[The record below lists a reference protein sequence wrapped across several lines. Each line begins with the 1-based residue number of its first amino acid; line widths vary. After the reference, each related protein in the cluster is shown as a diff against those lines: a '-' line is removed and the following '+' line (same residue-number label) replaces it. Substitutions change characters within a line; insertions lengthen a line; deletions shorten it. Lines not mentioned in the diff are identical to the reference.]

1 MPPTQPATLPDGLR
15 LYAIGDVHGC
25 RGHLRKLIDKI
36 AADAAEDPSATIR
49 LVFVGDYVD
58 RGPDSA
64 GVIDDILA
72 LRRDGLPDGRPVELV
87 TLMGNH
93 EDYFIRFLDG
103 ALDIAPQWMMNGGA
117 ETIESYDVEPPR
129 LHDDPAELARAARG
143 LVAALPPAHRAF
155 LEGLDYGHRAGGY
168 FFVHA
173 GVRPGVPLDEQDP
186 SEMMWIRAPFL
197 ESASDFGA
205 LVVHGH
211 TPVPEVVERAN
222 RIDIDTG
229 AVYGGHLTA
238 ACFWGTERRFLQ
250 VGF

>member
-1 MPPTQPATLPDGLR
+1 
-15 LYAIGDVHGC
+15 
-25 RGHLRKLIDKI
+25 
-36 AADAAEDPSATIR
+36 
-49 LVFVGDYVD
+49 
-58 RGPDSA
+58 
-64 GVIDDILA
+64 
-72 LRRDGLPDGRPVELV
+72 
-87 TLMGNH
+87 
-93 EDYFIRFLDG
+93 
-103 ALDIAPQWMMNGGA
+103 
-117 ETIESYDVEPPR
+117 
-129 LHDDPAELARAARG
+129 
-143 LVAALPPAHRAF
+143 
-155 LEGLDYGHRAGGY
+155 
-168 FFVHA
+168 
-173 GVRPGVPLDEQDP
+173 VRPGVPLDEQDP